1 MATLPR
7 MSRGSLIGAS
17 SNRYLKV
24 SEIARETLLMGP
36 HPVEVDGA
44 PTRWRPKS
52 VQTAAMAQLSAPE
65 PPISTAAGPEH
76 DRGPASGGVSLGSST
91 ARAAPLGWFAAG
103 TLVFLNSAAVLVIE
117 IVATRLLAP
126 YVGVT
131 LQTYTAI
138 IGVVLAGISLGSWF
152 GGRFADLLNPRKTL
166 GPLLII
172 GGVLA
177 ICMLPLTR
185 VAGRLA
191 QGQGSAMILVLAL
204 ISFFWPAAVLSAINP
219 TVVKLQLDRLDHAG
233 TVVGRL
239 SAVGTAGAIFG
250 TVITGFVLLAWL
262 PSATIVIALGVA
274 LILGGTALAARLNA
288 WRAPVLTGAALSLAL
303 LLGALAASERSPCQK
318 ESAYFC
324 ANVRAD
330 PPGSPSGRLLLLD
343 GLRQSF
349 DDVANPTHLS
359 FSYTRRIADLL
370 DSLGRPGGPID
381 ALWIGG
387 GGFTLPRYVA
397 ATRPRSSSVV
407 LELDPNVVR
416 VARQRLGLVTS
427 PRLRVRVGDAR
438 VLLPQEPGHADD
450 VVVGDAYAGRAVPWH
465 LTTRQFFSDI
475 RRRLRPEGVY
485 VMNCIDAGPLRF
497 VRAEA
502 ATLRSVFAHVAL
514 EARFTAHTLALGEN
528 FVFFASDR
536 PLPEAALAA
545 AARRRGDGEALYGGP
560 AVAAFAARAEVLRDD
575 FAPVDQLV
583 TQATGVT

>member
-1 MATLPR
+1 MATPPAPQPR
-7 MSRGSLIGAS
+7 LA
-17 SNRYLKV
+17 
-24 SEIARETLLMGP
+24 
-36 HPVEVDGA
+36 
-44 PTRWRPKS
+44 
-52 VQTAAMAQLSAPE
+52 
-65 PPISTAAGPEH
+65 
-76 DRGPASGGVSLGSST
+76 
-91 ARAAPLGWFAAG
+91 AAPLGWFAAG
-103 TLVFLNSAAVLVIE
+103 ALVFLNSAAVLVIE

-166 GPLLII
+166 GPLLIV

-219 TVVKLQLDRLDHAG
+219 TVVKLQLERLDHAG
-233 TVVGRL
+233 KIVGRL

-250 TVITGFVLLAWL
+250 TVVTGFVLLAWL
-262 PSATIVIALGVA
+262 PSATIVIGLGMA
-274 LILGGTALAARLNA
+274 LILGGSALAARLNA
-288 WRAPVLTGAALSLAL
+288 WRGPLLRGGALSLAL
-303 LLGALAASERSPCQK
+303 LLGGLAASERSPCQK

-330 PPGSPSGRLLLLD
+330 PSGSPYGRLLLLD

-349 DDVANPTHLS
+349 DDLSDPTHLS
-359 FSYTRRIADLL
+359 FSYTRRMADLL
-370 DSLGRPGGPID
+370 GSFRSPGAPVD
-381 ALWIGG
+381 AMWIGG

-397 ATRPRSSSVV
+397 ATRPASRSVV

-416 VARQRLGLVTS
+416 VARQRLGLQTS
-427 PRLRVRVGDAR
+427 SRLRVRVGDAR
-438 VLLPQEPGHADD
+438 VLLPLEPAHAYDI
-450 VVVGDAYAGRAVPWH
+450 VVGDAYAGRAVPWH
-465 LTTRQFFSDI
+465 LTTRQFILDI
-475 RRRLRPEGVY
+475 HRRLRLNGVY
-485 VMNCIDAGPLRF
+485 AMNCIDAGPLRF

-514 EARFTAHTLALGEN
+514 EARFAVRTVGLGEN

-536 PLPEAALAA
+536 PLPEEALVAA
-545 AARRRGDGEALYGGP
+545 AQRRADGEVLYGES
-560 AVAAFAARAEVLRDD
+560 AVAAFAGHADVLRDD
-575 FAPVDQLV
+575 FAPVDQLI
-583 TQATGVT
+583 TQSTGVT